1 MATIV
6 TVAAAAVGTNAV
18 ALAAADATAQEPA
31 SVAAAAI
38 AAATL
43 AATAAA
49 ATAAAAAAT
58 AAAVSPATAATRPS
72 SPAEVTS
79 KATAS
84 SRYVVSLPDRV
95 PGSPREKL
103 IPYPGGLKA
112 NHIFAGPGARP
123 EPYASYVAP
132 RVRPICA
139 DARR

>member
-1 MATIV
+1 MDFVPSRREEPKTGQIV
-6 TVAAAAVGTNAV
+6 ASPPLKSNYYLTAVEPGPDLTRDG
-18 ALAAADATAQEPA
+18 ALLPGVR
-31 SVAAAAI
+31 SV
-38 AAATL
+38 
-43 AATAAA
+43 
-49 ATAAAAAAT
+49 
-58 AAAVSPATAATRPS
+58 
-72 SPAEVTS
+72 
-79 KATAS
+79 S